1 MAISDLIAESLER
14 PIATIRRYVIS
25 FVIAL
30 VAAVAAIAYAASALL
45 LALEM
50 ALGPI
55 GARLTVAAALLVVA
69 VAGYFAPRLLRSPA
83 PQQASAASDS
93 SDLEGLSRDQR
104 IAMVFEAL
112 MLGFSMGSR
121 KPADSAT
128 ASSTDK

>member
-1 MAISDLIAESLER
+1 MAISDLITESLER

-25 FVIAL
+25 FAIAL

-55 GARLTVAAALLVVA
+55 GARLTVAAALLVIA

-83 PQQASAASDS
+83 PQRAPASEAP
-93 SDLEGLSRDQR
+93 DLEGLSRDQR

-121 KPADSAT
+121 KQADSPT